1 MRCPIFVRM
10 YNNNVYDNAKQIA
23 VQLYQKVKKERTR
36 SFQVHDHTHD
46 HDHEHQDFPE
56 SGFFSLPLLKE

>member
-36 SFQVHDHTHD
+36 SFQCASESHKATSA
-46 HDHEHQDFPE
+46 QDF
-56 SGFFSLPLLKE
+56 SDSSFCFNLPLLKE